1 MLRQSIV
8 FFKKINEAF
17 TTGDTEFMA
26 ANSTDDVQGI
36 IVGSKTTQGRNEL
49 IKEMKA
55 RKMEYVVALTYSYFI
70 THGNKAAI
78 NGTMRI
84 AGKSRRGKLYA
95 FCHIYELNKFK
106 NGQVKVITSYI
117 IETTQVKY

>member
-17 TTGDTEFMA
+17 TTGDMEFMA
-26 ANSTDDVQGI
+26 ANSTDDVQWI
-36 IVGSKTTQGRNEL
+36 MVGSKTIQGRNAL

-55 RKMEYVVALTYSYFI
+55 RRFEHAADLAYSYFI

-78 NGTMRI
+78 NGTMKI
-84 AGKSRRGKLYA
+84 AGKSRRGKSYA

-106 NGQVKVITSYI
+106 NGQVKIITS
-117 IETTQVKY
+117 

>member
-17 TTGDTEFMA
+17 TTGDTELMA
-26 ANSTDDVQGI
+26 VNSTEDVQWI
-36 IVGSKTTQGRNEL
+36 IVGSKTIHGRSEL
-49 IKEMKA
+49 TKEMKA
-55 RKMEYVVALTYSYFI
+55 RRFEHAVDLAYSYFI

-78 NGTMRI
+78 NGTMKI
-84 AGKSRRGKLYA
+84 AGKSRRGKPYA

-106 NGQVKVITSYI
+106 NGQVKIITSYI
-117 IETTQVKY
+117 VETTDLII